1 LNVRS
6 GETATNLASTFV
18 EMFRIAALQAGSV
31 SRLMRGEVSLQ
42 HKSSNSEEGTALTAV
57 DLAAQEVILHLLHVT
72 MPDLGV
78 DAEEETP
85 TVALFPPENGCRPL
99 VIIDPIDGTLNYY
112 RGSDD
117 YAVMAALC
125 LKELYRAAVVYF
137 PATDTMY
144 WTAEEGSS
152 FRQGLAERE
161 QRCTIGRTDNHLL
174 LSPFVAPD
182 LRRRLEA
189 AGFTTERSRC
199 SAVDALAPVSGR
211 AAAAINSRLDRRGAI
226 GFPITVAAGGTVM
239 IENRIWQGEDPANRF
254 GPESK
259 VVVAGSAELAAQL
272 SVLLVS

>member
-1 LNVRS
+1 MQ
-6 GETATNLASTFV
+6 GE
-18 EMFRIAALQAGSV
+18 I
-31 SRLMRGEVSLQ
+31 SLQ
-42 HKSSNSEEGTALTAV
+42 RKSGDSEEGTALTAV

-72 MPDLGV
+72 LPGLGV

-85 TVALFPPENGCRPL
+85 TAALFPPENGSRPL
-99 VIIDPIDGTLNYY
+99 AIIDPIDGTFNYY
-112 RGSDD
+112 RGSND

-152 FRQGLAERE
+152 FRQRLTEKE
-161 QRCTIGRTDNHLL
+161 QRCTIERADNHLL
-174 LSPFVAPD
+174 LSPFVAQD

-189 AGFTTERSRC
+189 EGFTTERSRC

-226 GFPITVAAGGTVM
+226 GFPITLAAGGTVM
-239 IENRIWQGEDPANRF
+239 IDNLIWQGEDPANHF
-254 GPESK
+254 GPKSN

-272 SVLLVS
+272 SALLVS